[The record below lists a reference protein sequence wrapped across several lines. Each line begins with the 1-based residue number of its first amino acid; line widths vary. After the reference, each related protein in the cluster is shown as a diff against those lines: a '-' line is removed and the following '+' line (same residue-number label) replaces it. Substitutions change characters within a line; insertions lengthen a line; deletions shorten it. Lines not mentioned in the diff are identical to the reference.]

1 MASQRWALTPQEE
14 AVYIALKRL
23 ADDTGRVTSRQLHY
37 VGFAKTVTA
46 IYDATV
52 AFPESFQS
60 RKLEIL
66 RYKQWIKMERFNG
79 DSYTLLP

>member
-14 AVYIALKRL
+14 AVYAALKRL
-23 ADDTGRVTSRQLHY
+23 ADDKGKVTSRQLHD